1 MLCPHVHVMCAQ
13 AALLHCCIQLICY
26 RDKAQRTL
34 QALARAERDLQLA
47 RRDVQMLRQERRE
60 AQQAQDR
67 VQALEKELAGLSG
80 SQEELVKAE
89 KVPSLPSPHLDNA
102 TRLERRI
109 FTDN

>member
-1 MLCPHVHVMCAQ
+1 M
-13 AALLHCCIQLICY
+13 HCCIQLICY
-26 RDKAQRTL
+26 RDKAQGTL

-89 KVPSLPSPHLDNA
+89 KVQSLLLRDVDNA
-102 TRLERRI
+102 ARLRRQI
-109 FTDN
+109 VAEH